1 MRNLPDLQ
9 RRFAAAIAAPAAC
22 GHAGLAVYRN
32 AVRANYRN
40 ALAASYPVVR
50 ALTGT
55 PFFHAAVDA
64 FVAAEPSRCGDL
76 NAYGDAFP
84 AFLAAYPHARELPY
98 LPDVARLEWAQDEAA
113 RAADADDTPER
124 TLAALGAVAAADLA
138 TCRVRVD
145 PSCRLLHSPHPVLR
159 IWQVHQDGFAGD
171 PQVDLAAG
179 PDRLLVRR
187 RGWEVVIERVP
198 AGAFAWLAALA
209 AGADLSAALDAALA
223 AEPAFDFGAAL
234 AARVT
239 DGTVCGVA

>member
-1 MRNLPDLQ
+1 M
-9 RRFAAAIAAPAAC
+9 
-22 GHAGLAVYRN
+22 
-32 AVRANYRN
+32 
-40 ALAASYPVVR
+40 
-50 ALTGT
+50 
-55 PFFHAAVDA
+55 
-64 FVAAEPSRCGDL
+64 
-76 NAYGDAFP
+76 
-84 AFLAAYPHARELPY
+84 
-98 LPDVARLEWAQDEAA
+98 
-113 RAADADDTPER
+113 
-124 TLAALGAVAAADLA
+124 
-138 TCRVRVD
+138 
-145 PSCRLLHSPHPVLR
+145 LR

-234 AARVT
+234 AARVA